1 MSPRDSEHDLQRT
14 EQEPVTFVDKRK
26 VDPETGRPREGDAI
40 PEPLAG
46 TATAPQPGSVPD
58 EGVTP
63 GDAESSAGAD
73 GEVIDAADA
82 GDAAGAGDTTGAG
95 DTAEAPADAAPEKDE
110 VAELTA
116 DLQRVQA
123 EYANYRRRTDRDKQ
137 AVIDNAKA
145 SVVSQLLPVLD
156 DLERAR
162 QHGDLE
168 TGPLK
173 AVADKLAGVFS
184 NIGLATFGA
193 EGDKFD
199 PAVHEA
205 VSHEGDGSEPVVG
218 TLMRPGYKL
227 GDRVLRTAMVGVVD
241 AESSDEQ

>member
-1 MSPRDSEHDLQRT
+1 MTSENT

-26 VDPETGRPREGDAI
+26 IDPETGEVREGDAV

-46 TATAPQPGSVPD
+46 TGTAPQPGSVD
-58 EGVTP
+58 EGTV
-63 GDAESSAGAD
+63 DAEVVED
-73 GEVIDAADA
+73 PR
-82 GDAAGAGDTTGAG
+82 DTQ
-95 DTAEAPADAAPEKDE
+95 

-116 DLQRVQA
+116 DLQRVSA
-123 EYANYRRRTDRDKQ
+123 EYANYRRRTDREKQ
-137 AVIDNAKA
+137 TGAENAKA

-173 AVADKLAGVFS
+173 SVADKLAGVFS
-184 NIGLATFGA
+184 NIGLSTFGA
-193 EGDKFD
+193 EGDACA
-199 PAVHEA
+199 PAIPAA
-205 VSHEGDGSEPVVG
+205 VSHEGAGSTPVVG

-227 GDRVLRTAMVGVVD
+227 GERVLRTAMVGVVD
-241 AESSDEQ
+241 SAGENTATQKSDAPASDEQ

>member
-1 MSPRDSEHDLQRT
+1 MTSGNT
-14 EQEPVTFVDKRK
+14 EKEPVTFVDKRK
-26 VDPETGRPREGDAI
+26 VDPLTNEPREGEPV

-46 TATAPQPGSVPD
+46 TGTAPQPDSVD
-58 EGVTP
+58 TEAVE
-63 GDAESSAGAD
+63 AEVVEEAVD
-73 GEVIDAADA
+73 PR
-82 GDAAGAGDTTGAG
+82 DTQ
-95 DTAEAPADAAPEKDE
+95 

-116 DLQRVQA
+116 DLQRLQA
-123 EYANYRRRTDRDKQ
+123 EYTNYRRRTDRDKQ

-173 AVADKLAGVFS
+173 SVADKLAGVFT
-184 NIGLATFGA
+184 NIGLSTFGSV
-193 EGDKFD
+193 GDKFD

-218 TLMRPGYKL
+218 ILMRPGYKL

-241 AESSDEQ
+241 DSGQESDAPASEEQ

>member
-1 MSPRDSEHDLQRT
+1 MSPRDSDHDLQHT

-26 VDPETGRPREGDAI
+26 IDPQTGEPREGDAV

-46 TATAPQPGSVPD
+46 TGTAPQPDSVDD
-58 EGVTP
+58 EGIE
-63 GDAESSAGAD
+63 AEVVVD
-73 GEVIDAADA
+73 PR
-82 GDAAGAGDTTGAG
+82 DTQ
-95 DTAEAPADAAPEKDE
+95 
-110 VAELTA
+110 VSELTA
-116 DLQRVQA
+116 DLQRVSA
-123 EYANYRRRTDRDKQ
+123 EYANYRRRTDREKQ
-137 AVIDNAKA
+137 TGAENAKA

-173 AVADKLAGVFS
+173 SVADKLAGVFA
-184 NIGLATFGA
+184 NIGLTTFGA
-193 EGDKFD
+193 EGDAFD

-205 VSHEGDGSEPVVG
+205 VSHEGDGSNPVVG

-227 GDRVLRTAMVGVVD
+227 GERVLRTAMVGVVD
-241 AESSDEQ
+241 DAGQHSDAPASDEQ

>member
-1 MSPRDSEHDLQRT
+1 MTSENT

-26 VDPETGRPREGDAI
+26 IDPETGEVREGDAV
-40 PEPLAG
+40 PEPLVG
-46 TATAPQPGSVPD
+46 TGAAPQPDSVD
-58 EGVTP
+58 EGTVD
-63 GDAESSAGAD
+63 GDVVED
-73 GEVIDAADA
+73 PR
-82 GDAAGAGDTTGAG
+82 DTQ
-95 DTAEAPADAAPEKDE
+95 

-116 DLQRVQA
+116 DLQRVSA
-123 EYANYRRRTDRDKQ
+123 EYTNYRRRTDREKQ
-137 AVIDNAKA
+137 TGAENAKA

-184 NIGLATFGA
+184 NIGLTTFGA
-193 EGDKFD
+193 EGDAFD
-199 PAVHEA
+199 PAIHEA
-205 VSHEGDGSEPVVG
+205 VSHEGDGSSPVVG

-227 GDRVLRTAMVGVVD
+227 GERVLRTAMVGVVD
-241 AESSDEQ
+241 SATQESDAPASDEQ

>member
-1 MSPRDSEHDLQRT
+1 MTSDNT

-26 VDPETGRPREGDAI
+26 IDPETGEVREGDAV
-40 PEPLAG
+40 PEPLVG
-46 TATAPQPGSVPD
+46 TGAAPQPDSVD
-58 EGVTP
+58 DGTVD
-63 GDAESSAGAD
+63 GDVVED
-73 GEVIDAADA
+73 PR
-82 GDAAGAGDTTGAG
+82 DTQ
-95 DTAEAPADAAPEKDE
+95 

-116 DLQRVQA
+116 DLQRVSA
-123 EYANYRRRTDRDKQ
+123 EYANYRRRTDREKQ
-137 AVIDNAKA
+137 TGAENAKA

-184 NIGLATFGA
+184 NIGLTTFGA
-193 EGDKFD
+193 EGDAFD
-199 PAVHEA
+199 PAIHEA
-205 VSHEGDGSEPVVG
+205 VSHEGDGSSPVVG

-227 GDRVLRTAMVGVVD
+227 GERVLRTAMVGVVD
-241 AESSDEQ
+241 APQESDAPASDEQ

>member
-1 MSPRDSEHDLQRT
+1 VTSENT

-26 VDPETGRPREGDAI
+26 IDPETGEVREGDAV
-40 PEPLAG
+40 PEPLVG
-46 TATAPQPGSVPD
+46 TGAAPQPDSVD
-58 EGVTP
+58 EGTVE
-63 GDAESSAGAD
+63 GDVVED
-73 GEVIDAADA
+73 PR
-82 GDAAGAGDTTGAG
+82 DTQ
-95 DTAEAPADAAPEKDE
+95 

-116 DLQRVQA
+116 DLQRVSA
-123 EYANYRRRTDRDKQ
+123 EYANYRRRTDREKQ
-137 AVIDNAKA
+137 TGAENAKA

-184 NIGLATFGA
+184 NIGLTTFGA
-193 EGDKFD
+193 EGDAFD
-199 PAVHEA
+199 PAIHEA
-205 VSHEGDGSEPVVG
+205 VSHEGDGSSPVVG

-227 GDRVLRTAMVGVVD
+227 GERVLRTAMVGVVD
-241 AESSDEQ
+241 SAAQESDAPASDEQ

>member
-1 MSPRDSEHDLQRT
+1 MTSENT

-26 VDPETGRPREGDAI
+26 IDPETGEVREGDAV
-40 PEPLAG
+40 PEPLVG
-46 TATAPQPGSVPD
+46 TGAAPQPDSVD
-58 EGVTP
+58 EGTVE
-63 GDAESSAGAD
+63 AEVVED
-73 GEVIDAADA
+73 PR
-82 GDAAGAGDTTGAG
+82 DTQ
-95 DTAEAPADAAPEKDE
+95 

-116 DLQRVQA
+116 DLQRVSA
-123 EYANYRRRTDRDKQ
+123 EYANYRRRTDREKQ
-137 AVIDNAKA
+137 TGAENAKA

-184 NIGLATFGA
+184 NIGLTTFGA
-193 EGDKFD
+193 EGDAFD
-199 PAVHEA
+199 PAIHEA
-205 VSHEGDGSEPVVG
+205 VSHEGDGSSPVVG

-227 GDRVLRTAMVGVVD
+227 GERVLRTAMVGVVD
-241 AESSDEQ
+241 SAAQESDAPASDEQ

>member
-1 MSPRDSEHDLQRT
+1 MTSDNT

-26 VDPETGRPREGDAI
+26 IDPETGEVREGDAV
-40 PEPLAG
+40 PEPLVG
-46 TATAPQPGSVPD
+46 TGAAPQPDSVD
-58 EGVTP
+58 DGTVD
-63 GDAESSAGAD
+63 GDVVED
-73 GEVIDAADA
+73 PR
-82 GDAAGAGDTTGAG
+82 DTQ
-95 DTAEAPADAAPEKDE
+95 

-116 DLQRVQA
+116 DLQRVSA
-123 EYANYRRRTDRDKQ
+123 EYANYRRRTDREKQ
-137 AVIDNAKA
+137 TGAENAKA

-184 NIGLATFGA
+184 NIGLTTFGA
-193 EGDKFD
+193 EGDAFD
-199 PAVHEA
+199 PAIHEA
-205 VSHEGDGSEPVVG
+205 VSHEGDGSSPVVG

-227 GDRVLRTAMVGVVD
+227 GERVLRTAMVGVVD
-241 AESSDEQ
+241 AQQESDAPASDEQ

>member
-1 MSPRDSEHDLQRT
+1 MTSENT

-26 VDPETGRPREGDAI
+26 IDPETGEVREGDAV
-40 PEPLAG
+40 PEPLVG
-46 TATAPQPGSVPD
+46 TGAADRPDSVD
-58 EGVTP
+58 EGTVD
-63 GDAESSAGAD
+63 GDVVED
-73 GEVIDAADA
+73 PR
-82 GDAAGAGDTTGAG
+82 DTQ
-95 DTAEAPADAAPEKDE
+95 

-116 DLQRVQA
+116 DLQRVSA
-123 EYANYRRRTDRDKQ
+123 EYANYRRRTDREKQ
-137 AVIDNAKA
+137 TGAENAKA

-184 NIGLATFGA
+184 NIGLTTFGA
-193 EGDKFD
+193 EGDAFD
-199 PAVHEA
+199 PAIHEA
-205 VSHEGDGSEPVVG
+205 VSHEGDGSSPVVG

-227 GDRVLRTAMVGVVD
+227 GERVLRTAMVGVVD
-241 AESSDEQ
+241 SAAQESDAPASDEQ

>member
-1 MSPRDSEHDLQRT
+1 MTSDNT

-26 VDPETGRPREGDAI
+26 IDPETGEVREGDAV
-40 PEPLAG
+40 PEPLVG
-46 TATAPQPGSVPD
+46 TGAAPQPDSVD
-58 EGVTP
+58 EGTVD
-63 GDAESSAGAD
+63 GDVVED
-73 GEVIDAADA
+73 PR
-82 GDAAGAGDTTGAG
+82 DTQ
-95 DTAEAPADAAPEKDE
+95 

-116 DLQRVQA
+116 DLQRVSA
-123 EYANYRRRTDRDKQ
+123 EYANYRRRTDREKQ
-137 AVIDNAKA
+137 TGAENAKA

-184 NIGLATFGA
+184 NIGLTTFGA
-193 EGDKFD
+193 EGDAFD
-199 PAVHEA
+199 PAIHEA
-205 VSHEGDGSEPVVG
+205 VSHEGDGSSPVVG

-227 GDRVLRTAMVGVVD
+227 GERVLRTAMVGVVD
-241 AESSDEQ
+241 SATQESDAPASDEQ

>member
-1 MSPRDSEHDLQRT
+1 MTSGNT

-26 VDPETGRPREGDAI
+26 IDPETGEVRDGDAV

-46 TATAPQPGSVPD
+46 TGAAPQPGSVE
-58 EGVTP
+58 EGTDSETETEP
-63 GDAESSAGAD
+63 
-73 GEVIDAADA
+73 EVVEDPR
-82 GDAAGAGDTTGAG
+82 DTQI
-95 DTAEAPADAAPEKDE
+95 
-110 VAELTA
+110 AELTA
-116 DLQRVQA
+116 DLQRVSA
-123 EYANYRRRTDRDKQ
+123 EYANYRRRTDREKQ
-137 AVIDNAKA
+137 SGAENAKA

-184 NIGLATFGA
+184 NIGLTTFGA
-193 EGDKFD
+193 EGDAFD
-199 PAVHEA
+199 PAIHEA
-205 VSHEGDGSEPVVG
+205 VSHEGDGSSPVVG

-227 GDRVLRTAMVGVVD
+227 GERVLRTAMVGVVD
-241 AESSDEQ
+241 SAGESPATEESDAPASDEQ

>member
-1 MSPRDSEHDLQRT
+1 MTSDNT

-26 VDPETGRPREGDAI
+26 IDPETGEVREGDAV
-40 PEPLAG
+40 PEPLVG
-46 TATAPQPGSVPD
+46 TGAAPQPDSVD
-58 EGVTP
+58 EGTVD
-63 GDAESSAGAD
+63 GDVVED
-73 GEVIDAADA
+73 PR
-82 GDAAGAGDTTGAG
+82 DTQ
-95 DTAEAPADAAPEKDE
+95 

-116 DLQRVQA
+116 DLQRVSA
-123 EYANYRRRTDRDKQ
+123 EYANYRRRTDREKQ
-137 AVIDNAKA
+137 TGAENAKA

-184 NIGLATFGA
+184 NIGLTTFGA
-193 EGDKFD
+193 EGDAFD
-199 PAVHEA
+199 PAIHEA
-205 VSHEGDGSEPVVG
+205 VSHEGDGSSPVVG

-227 GDRVLRTAMVGVVD
+227 GERVLRTAMVGVVD
-241 AESSDEQ
+241 SAGQDTATPESDAPASDEQ

>member
-1 MSPRDSEHDLQRT
+1 MTSENT

-26 VDPETGRPREGDAI
+26 IDPETGEVREGDAV
-40 PEPLAG
+40 PEPLVG
-46 TATAPQPGSVPD
+46 TGAAPQPDSVD
-58 EGVTP
+58 EGTVD
-63 GDAESSAGAD
+63 GDVVED
-73 GEVIDAADA
+73 PR
-82 GDAAGAGDTTGAG
+82 DTQ
-95 DTAEAPADAAPEKDE
+95 

-116 DLQRVQA
+116 DLQRVSA
-123 EYANYRRRTDRDKQ
+123 EYANYRRRTDREKQ
-137 AVIDNAKA
+137 TGAENAKA

-184 NIGLATFGA
+184 NIGLTTFGA
-193 EGDKFD
+193 EGDAFD
-199 PAVHEA
+199 PAIHEA
-205 VSHEGDGSEPVVG
+205 VSHEGDGSSPVVG

-227 GDRVLRTAMVGVVD
+227 GERVLRTAMVGVVD
-241 AESSDEQ
+241 SAGQDTATQESDAPASDEQ

>member
-1 MSPRDSEHDLQRT
+1 MTSENT

-26 VDPETGRPREGDAI
+26 IDPETGEVREGDAV
-40 PEPLAG
+40 PEPLVG
-46 TATAPQPGSVPD
+46 TGAAPQPDSVD
-58 EGVTP
+58 EGTVD
-63 GDAESSAGAD
+63 GDVVED
-73 GEVIDAADA
+73 PR
-82 GDAAGAGDTTGAG
+82 DTQ
-95 DTAEAPADAAPEKDE
+95 

-116 DLQRVQA
+116 DLQRVSA
-123 EYANYRRRTDRDKQ
+123 EYANYRRRTDREKQ
-137 AVIDNAKA
+137 TGAENAKA

-184 NIGLATFGA
+184 NIGLTTFGA
-193 EGDKFD
+193 EGDAFD
-199 PAVHEA
+199 PAIHEA
-205 VSHEGDGSEPVVG
+205 VSHEGDGSSPVVG

-227 GDRVLRTAMVGVVD
+227 GERVLRTAMVGVVD
-241 AESSDEQ
+241 SAAQESDAPASDEQ

>member
-1 MSPRDSEHDLQRT
+1 MTSGNT

-26 VDPETGRPREGDAI
+26 VDPLTNEPREGDAV

-46 TATAPQPGSVPD
+46 TGTAPQPDSVD
-58 EGVTP
+58 E
-63 GDAESSAGAD
+63 
-73 GEVIDAADA
+73 
-82 GDAAGAGDTTGAG
+82 
-95 DTAEAPADAAPEKDE
+95 EAVVSEPEIVEPEKDE

-116 DLQRVQA
+116 DLQRLQA
-123 EYANYRRRTDRDKQ
+123 EYTNYRRRTDRDKQ
-137 AVIDNAKA
+137 SVIDNAKA

-173 AVADKLAGVFS
+173 SVADKLAGVFTT
-184 NIGLATFGA
+184 IGLSTFGA
-193 EGDKFD
+193 TGDTFD
-199 PAVHEA
+199 PSIHEA
-205 VSHEGDGSEPVVG
+205 VSHEGDGSNPVVG
-218 TLMRPGYKL
+218 ILMRPGYKL

-241 AESSDEQ
+241 AVQESDAPASEEQ

>member
-1 MSPRDSEHDLQRT
+1 MTSGNA

-26 VDPETGRPREGDAI
+26 IDPMTGEVREGDAV

-46 TATAPQPGSVPD
+46 TATAPQPGSVD
-58 EGVTP
+58 EGGVDP
-63 GDAESSAGAD
+63 
-73 GEVIDAADA
+73 EVV
-82 GDAAGAGDTTGAG
+82 
-95 DTAEAPADAAPEKDE
+95 EPEKDE

-116 DLQRVQA
+116 DLQRLSA
-123 EYANYRRRTDRDKQ
+123 EYANYRRRTDREKQ
-137 AVIDNAKA
+137 TGAENAKA
-145 SVVSQLLPVLD
+145 SVVSQMLPVLD

-173 AVADKLAGVFS
+173 ALSDKLTSVFTT
-184 NIGLATFGA
+184 IGLASFGA
-193 EGDKFD
+193 IGDKFD
-199 PAVHEA
+199 PSIHEA
-205 VSHEGDGSEPVVG
+205 VSHEGDDNEPVIG

-241 AESSDEQ
+241 ASSDSGADAPDGQ

>member
-1 MSPRDSEHDLQRT
+1 MTSDNT

-26 VDPETGRPREGDAI
+26 IDPETGEVREGDAV
-40 PEPLAG
+40 PEPLVG
-46 TATAPQPGSVPD
+46 TGAAPQPESVD
-58 EGVTP
+58 EGTVD
-63 GDAESSAGAD
+63 GDVVED
-73 GEVIDAADA
+73 PR
-82 GDAAGAGDTTGAG
+82 DTQ
-95 DTAEAPADAAPEKDE
+95 

-116 DLQRVQA
+116 DLQRVSA
-123 EYANYRRRTDRDKQ
+123 EYANYRRRTDREKQ
-137 AVIDNAKA
+137 TGAENAKA

-184 NIGLATFGA
+184 NIGLTTFGA
-193 EGDKFD
+193 EGDAFD
-199 PAVHEA
+199 PAIHEA
-205 VSHEGDGSEPVVG
+205 VSHEGDGSSPVVG

-227 GDRVLRTAMVGVVD
+227 GERVLRTAMVGVVD
-241 AESSDEQ
+241 SATQESDAPASDEQ